1 MPNSVSNNPL
11 ALASVLR
18 LLVLLLLI
26 ELASAFSPPLYA
38 LQGLANYAP
47 LHTGLEVLAIV
58 VSALVF
64 ATGWVVYQKEASGN
78 LMLLAC
84 CFLGVAMLDLMHALS
99 YAGMPDWVTP
109 SSPEKAINF
118 WLAARC
124 FAAMAMVG
132 VVCLPNWALD
142 RGHYRWMMLGTV
154 LCAVALVCWVVLAH
168 PGWIPRTFI
177 EGQGLT
183 PFKKNCEYVLATVY
197 AVLAWRFFRKAG
209 ASNVYD
215 VAGLFGAAATMA
227 MSEVFFTLYADVTD
241 IFNFLGHIYKIVAY
255 GLVYKAVFMNS
266 VELPYQRLYQSNR
279 ALKASEAKFHAIIN
293 ESPVAYMLYD
303 ARQRVRYL
311 NRAFIATF
319 GYTEADLFHLR
330 DWWDK
335 ALPDREYQ
343 QRCIGY
349 WQQHL
354 EQAGLGNAPFLPME
368 TDVVCKDGAKR
379 TILINVVSLGDN
391 LAGHQVMILQDITE
405 RVEAM
410 QVIWNQA
417 HLDPLTELPNR
428 TSFLGTLAQ
437 EMAKA
442 RKTGRRVALMFID
455 LDRFK
460 DVNDTLGHFMGDI
473 LLREAG
479 RRLREIASQGFTLA
493 RLGGDEFTVI
503 VGGLDNQDSQGRMEQ
518 VAQSIMAC
526 LSSPFNLGDD
536 TVYLSASIGIALYPD
551 DAKKSEE
558 LLKNADQAMYEAK
571 KQGRD
576 CFSFFTKD
584 MQQSAQIRMRL
595 LNELHGALDKQQLM
609 VYYQPIVELATRKIC
624 KAEALLRW
632 QHPELGWVSPARFVP
647 LAEETGMIVGIGD
660 WVFRCAA
667 RQVAI
672 WRQRFDPLFQISVN
686 KSPLQFGKT
695 SYAPDHWLRYLQQLG
710 LPGQS
715 IVAEITE
722 GLLLD
727 ATHQVGEHLRVFQ
740 EGGIQVALDDFGTGY
755 SSLAYL
761 KKFPIDYL
769 KIDQSF
775 VSHLQA
781 DSSDMA
787 LCEAI
792 IIMAHKLG
800 IKVIAEGIET
810 PAQYELLVS
819 AGCDY
824 GQGYLFSRPIPADAF
839 SELLTM
845 QNKRDPE
852 MQAVEVSLVK

>member
-1 MPNSVSNNPL
+1 MPNSFPNNPL

-26 ELASAFSPPLYA
+26 QLASAFSPPLYA

-47 LHTGLEVLAIV
+47 LHTAVEVLAIV

-99 YAGMPDWVTP
+99 YTGMPDWVTP

-118 WLAARC
+118 WLAARA
-124 FAAMAMVG
+124 FAAMAMLSVAF
-132 VVCLPNWALD
+132 LPNWALD
-142 RGHYRWMMLGTV
+142 RGHYRWSMLGTV
-154 LCAVALVCWVVLAH
+154 LSAVGLVCWVVLSH
-168 PGWIPRTFI
+168 PAWIPHTFI

-183 PFKKNCEYVLATVY
+183 PFKKNCEYGLALIY
-197 AVLAWRFFRKAG
+197 AVLALRFFRKAG
-209 ASNVYD
+209 ARHVYD
-215 VAGLFGAAATMA
+215 VAGLFGAAAAMA

-241 IFNFLGHIYKIVAY
+241 IFNFLGHVYKIVAY

-266 VELPYQRLYQSNR
+266 VELPYQRLYQSNL

-293 ESPVAYMLYD
+293 ESPVAYVLYD
-303 ARQRVRYL
+303 ARQRIRYL
-311 NRAFIATF
+311 NRAFVATF
-319 GYTEADLFHLR
+319 GYTETDLNHLR

-335 ALPDREYQ
+335 ALPERDYQ
-343 QRCIGY
+343 QRCIGH

-354 EQAGLGNAPFLPME
+354 EQAVFGKGPFLPME
-368 TDVVCKDGAKR
+368 TDVLCKDGAKR
-379 TILINVVSLGDN
+379 TVLINVALLGDN

-442 RKTGRRVALMFID
+442 RKTGRRMALMFID

-479 RRLREIASQGFTLA
+479 QRLREIASERLTLA
-493 RLGGDEFTVI
+493 RLGGDEFTVT
-503 VGGLDNQDSQGRMEQ
+503 VGGLDNQACIEPL
-518 VAQSIMAC
+518 AQSILAC
-526 LSSPFNLGDD
+526 LSSPFKLGDD

-551 DAKKSEE
+551 DAQKSEE

-584 MQQSAQIRMRL
+584 MQQSAQNRMRL

-609 VYYQPIVELATRKIC
+609 VYYQPIVDLATQKIC

-632 QHPELGWVSPARFVP
+632 EHPELGRVSPAQFIP

-660 WVFRCAA
+660 WVFRNAA
-667 RQVAI
+667 RQVGV

-686 KSPLQFGKT
+686 KSPVQFGKT
-695 SYAPDHWLRYLQQLG
+695 SYARDHWLQYLQQLG

-727 ATHQVGEHLRVFQ
+727 ATHQVGEHLRVFR

-810 PAQYELLVS
+810 PAQYSLLVN

-824 GQGYLFSRPIPADAF
+824 GQGYLFSRPVPADAF
-839 SELLTM
+839 SELLLR
-845 QNKRDPE
+845 QNRLEPE
-852 MQAVEVSLVK
+852 QRADDFLLAKE